1 MIIHCQIHDMRD
13 AWLSLR
19 RRPLR
24 SLLSS
29 IGIGIG
35 VSALI
40 AMLSIG
46 EGARRAALDKITSL
60 GVNTLRIENTG
71 LGHLAGG
78 EGFANMTRGLVRE
91 DAQSLKSWLGNR
103 GYVGAYARVDDVTVF
118 WNNST
123 VQATLLGVSGEWFN
137 TESIVPERG
146 RLLSEDDIVRQEKIC
161 VTGSSVAKT
170 LGSGNGAI
178 LRIDG
183 QPVVSVGL
191 LPHKGKLLTEGT
203 GLSSLD
209 FDNTVI
215 VPISLL
221 PSLGYNKEIDHLDGI
236 VMTMRDG
243 RKGMITDLASQVKEL
258 LTVNHHRIED
268 FTLVVPVNLLEEE
281 KENQRLFSL
290 IMGAI
295 AGLSLLVGG
304 IGVMN
309 VMLANIAEQT
319 REIGLRMAMG
329 ASRIRIVS
337 LYLWNAVLLTLSGGI
352 WGIGSGIFL
361 ALAIQK
367 YGGWDVVISS
377 FSLMIAPFSA
387 IVAGIIFGVHPAV
400 RAASLSPAL
409 ALRDS

>member
-1 MIIHCQIHDMRD
+1 
-13 AWLSLR
+13 
-19 RRPLR
+19 
-24 SLLSS
+24 LSS

-46 EGARRAALDKITSL
+46 EGAKKAALDKIASL
-60 GVNTLRIENTG
+60 GVRSLRIENTG
-71 LGHLAGG
+71 LTHTG
-78 EGFANMTRGLVRE
+78 EGESLANVTRGMTGE
-91 DAQSLKSWLGNR
+91 DAESLSVWLGGR
-103 GYVGAYARVDDVTVF
+103 AHVGAYARIDDITVV
-118 WNNST
+118 WNNEAE
-123 VQATLLGVSGEWFN
+123 QATILGVSKEWFKA
-137 TESIVPERG
+137 ESIVPESG
-146 RLLSEDDIVRQEKIC
+146 RLIDDDDIVFRDNVC
-161 VTGSSVAKT
+161 VVGAGIARN
-170 LGSGNGAI
+170 LGSGKGSI

-183 QPVVSVGL
+183 QPVVTVGL
-191 LPHKGKLLTEGT
+191 LPLRGRLLTEGT

-209 FDNTVI
+209 FDSTVI
-215 VPISLL
+215 VPISFL
-221 PSLGYNKEIDHLDGI
+221 PSLGYNKDIDRLDGI
-236 VMTMRDG
+236 VITM
-243 RKGMITDLASQVKEL
+243 KVSEKEAITGIAEQVREL
-258 LTVNHHRIED
+258 LGSNHHHVDD
-268 FTLVVPVNLLEEE
+268 FTLVVPVNLLEEVN
-281 KENQRLFSL
+281 ENQKLFSF

-329 ASRIRIVS
+329 ASRVRIVS

-352 WGIGSGIFL
+352 WGVGSGILL
-361 ALAIQK
+361 ALAIQR

-377 FSLMIAPFSA
+377 FALIIAPFSA
-387 IVAGIIFGVHPAV
+387 IAAGIIFGVHPAV

>member
-1 MIIHCQIHDMRD
+1 M
-13 AWLSLR
+13 
-19 RRPLR
+19 
-24 SLLSS
+24 
-29 IGIGIG
+29 
-35 VSALI
+35 
-40 AMLSIG
+40 
-46 EGARRAALDKITSL
+46 
-60 GVNTLRIENTG
+60 
-71 LGHLAGG
+71 
-78 EGFANMTRGLVRE
+78 
-91 DAQSLKSWLGNR
+91 
-103 GYVGAYARVDDVTVF
+103 
-118 WNNST
+118 
-123 VQATLLGVSGEWFN
+123 
-137 TESIVPERG
+137 
-146 RLLSEDDIVRQEKIC
+146 
-161 VTGSSVAKT
+161 TGSSVART
-170 LGSGNGAI
+170 LGSGNGSI

-243 RKGMITDLASQVKEL
+243 EKGMIADLALQVKEL

-268 FTLVVPVNLLEEE
+268 FTLVVPVSLLEEE
-281 KENQRLFSL
+281 KENQRLFSF

-329 ASRIRIVS
+329 ASRIRIIS

-377 FSLMIAPFSA
+377 FSLIMAPFFA